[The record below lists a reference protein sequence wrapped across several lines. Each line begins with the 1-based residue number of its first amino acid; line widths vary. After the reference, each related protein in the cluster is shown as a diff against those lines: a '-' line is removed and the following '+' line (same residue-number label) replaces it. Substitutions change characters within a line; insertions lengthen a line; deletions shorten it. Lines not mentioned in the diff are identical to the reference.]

1 MTISI
6 SGFRSIALEDR
17 CVLFFVKNPERAKV
31 KTRLA
36 SAIGD
41 RMAVNLYKRFLLE
54 MLSTL
59 NRGTFL
65 FYICFHPEDSLTDLK
80 NWLGEDYLYIP
91 QIGENL
97 GEKMKNAFLEAFSM
111 NFKRVLLIGS
121 DIPDL
126 PLEFIEEAFKSLNEK
141 DVVIGPSVDGGYYL
155 IGFKDKT
162 FLPRTFERIP
172 WGTERVF
179 DETMKVL
186 ENQKLTVHTLQP
198 LRDIDTVEDLKIRGF
213 PLVPPSPRRGA
224 G

>member
-1 MTISI
+1 
-6 SGFRSIALEDR
+6 LEDR
-17 CVLFFVKNPERAKV
+17 CVLFFIKNPQKAKV

-41 RMAVNLYKRFLLE
+41 KMAVNLYKRFLLE

-59 NRGTFL
+59 NKGTFL
-65 FYICFHPEDSLTDLK
+65 FYLCFHPEDSLKDLK

-97 GEKMKNAFLEAFSM
+97 GDKMKNAFIEAFSM
-111 NFKRVLLIGS
+111 KFKRVLLIGS

-126 PLEFIEEAFKSLNEK
+126 PLEFIDEAFKSLDEK
-141 DVVIGPSVDGGYYL
+141 DAVIGPSVDGGYYL

-162 FLPRTFERIP
+162 FLSRAFERIP
-172 WGTERVF
+172 WSTERVF

-186 ENQKLTVHTLQP
+186 EDQKLTIHTLQP
-198 LRDIDTVEDLKIRGF
+198 LRDIDTVEDLEIRGSS
-213 PLVPPSPRRGA
+213 PTLRSPRRGE

>member
-1 MTISI
+1 M
-6 SGFRSIALEDR
+6 EDR
-17 CVLFFVKNPERAKV
+17 CVLFFVKNPEKARV

-41 RMAVNLYKRFLLE
+41 KMAVMLYKRFLLE

-65 FYICFHPEDSLTDLK
+65 FYVCFHPEDSLKDLK
-80 NWLGEDYLYIP
+80 NWLGEDYLYMP

-97 GEKMKNAFLEAFSM
+97 GEKMKNAFIEAFSM

-126 PLEFIEEAFKSLNEK
+126 PLEFIEEAFQSLDEK
-141 DVVIGPSVDGGYYL
+141 DAVIGPSVDGGYYL

-162 FLPRTFERIP
+162 FLPRVFEKIP
-172 WGTERVF
+172 WSTDRVF
-179 DETMKVL
+179 GETMMIL
-186 ENQKLTVHTLQP
+186 EHQRLSVHTLQP
-198 LRDIDTVEDLKIRGF
+198 LRDIDTVKDLPI
-213 PLVPPSPRRGA
+213 PPSPHRGE